1 MRILFIGDIVGK
13 PGRRAVKKLLPELR
27 QRFAPDVVLA
37 NGENLAGGAGIT
49 RDTAE
54 EMFRLGIA
62 GLTTGNHV
70 WDQREALE
78 YLQEEVP
85 ITRPLNYPPGVPGR
99 GWMDVPVGDEKLTV
113 INVQG
118 RVFMRPLDDPFRGV
132 EATLAGLDGRKHV
145 LVDVH
150 AEATGEKQALGFY

>member
-132 EATLAGLDGRKHV
+132 EASR
-145 LVDVH
+145 
-150 AEATGEKQALGFY
+150 